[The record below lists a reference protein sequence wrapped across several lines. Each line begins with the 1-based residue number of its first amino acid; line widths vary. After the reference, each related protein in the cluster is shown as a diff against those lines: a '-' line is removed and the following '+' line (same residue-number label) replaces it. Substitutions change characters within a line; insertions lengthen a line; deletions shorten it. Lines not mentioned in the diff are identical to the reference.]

1 MEQYPYEDF
10 AKKLSLLM
18 EKKNN
23 EERERDPSFHLSS
36 RKLANEIG
44 ISPQALVNYQKGLRM
59 PPIDTLQQLAN
70 YFNVSIEYFT
80 QKDKSIPEIN
90 INVQDIALSET
101 ALKNLIAYS
110 KGKRYKDKIKLGLI
124 NKLLESPFMLDSLAD
139 FYNSK

>member
-18 EKKNN
+18 EKKDN

-70 YFNVSIEYFT
+70 YFNVSLEYFT

-101 ALKNLIAYS
+101 ALRNLIAYS
-110 KGKRYKDKIKLGLI
+110 KSNRYKDKIKLDLI